1 MRIHTNVTIGL
12 TNKTAR
18 KTPKHKV
25 VRANITL
32 PPRLWEAAQ
41 ALVTNGGYVGLSD
54 YVQARI
60 RRDAGLEAF
69 GQ

>member
-1 MRIHTNVTIGL
+1 MRIHFSMTPAL
-12 TNKTAR
+12 PQQTAR
-18 KTPKHKV
+18 KAQQKRV
-25 VRANITL
+25 IRANITL

-41 ALVTNGGYVGLSD
+41 SLVSKGGYVGLSD